1 MVERSGE
8 SPMVDQVVGV
18 SDWFVAVPAA
28 KAIPLVDKETTTAAR
43 DARDKWQRRGSK
55 DAAFVS
61 PLIARRAL
69 GVTSSRHAPELS
81 VDTTEPRLVT
91 APATDEEAINV
102 GTVSAACGC
111 AGSQPPTC
119 LERIGRPALG

>member
-1 MVERSGE
+1 M
-8 SPMVDQVVGV
+8 GV

-28 KAIPLVDKETTTAAR
+28 KAIPLVDKATTAAR

-55 DAAFVS
+55 DVAFVS

-81 VDTTEPRLVT
+81 VDTTRAGGLTLTHLRGSTDYRLWST
-91 APATDEEAINV
+91 LGAKV
-102 GTVSAACGC
+102 GVHTVERQ
-111 AGSQPPTC
+111 SQNK
-119 LERIGRPALG
+119 R